1 MIAQCTL
8 CVLCLFSALRHYFR
22 TVQSSSIYILCRR
35 QTLFLCVHFCL
46 FFPLLVSFPL
56 PQRSFPGLGLFL
68 PFSLI
73 SYSFS
78 PLKSHYNIFKSYFKN
93 VVVSVR
99 LCKDFKITMFIECG
113 FLQLTGLFSHD
124 FKISLITFAIVSL
137 VMYQFRA
144 KTTTRHY
151 YK

>member
-1 MIAQCTL
+1 MHETDLAFVCAFL
-8 CVLCLFSALRHYFR
+8 LLFS
-22 TVQSSSIYILCRR
+22 
-35 QTLFLCVHFCL
+35 
-46 FFPLLVSFPL
+46 PPGKFPL
-56 PQRSFPGLGLFL
+56 PQQTFPGLGLLFL
-68 PFSLI
+68 PFNLT

-78 PLKSHYNIFKSYFKN
+78 PLKSYYNIFLSSFKN

-137 VMYQFRA
+137 VTY
-144 KTTTRHY
+144 
-151 YK
+151 